1 MFHNNI
7 EIKGSTMTQILTDT
21 YLDYSDIL
29 IKPKMGKNL
38 NSRKEVNLVR
48 EYKFKRGQVRRGLG
62 VFNANMSTCGNFET
76 AKHLL
81 KDGMF
86 ATIHKFYTPEE
97 IINFMRKCQEEKV
110 DYSNLFISIGIKN
123 GIREL
128 DKLKEVEDGAMWLKP
143 NICIDAPNFYI
154 DKAFEVLEHCR
165 ELFPDSVIMC
175 GNIASSDICHK
186 LLDYADILKIGIGS
200 GSVCTTRKMTGCGV
214 PMVSLILECADVVH
228 SVGGMICADGGI
240 VEVGDICKAFCLNS
254 DFIMSG
260 GMFAGTD
267 EAEGEII
274 EKCFETGEYVMYDRP
289 KYKED
294 MDIEKIPITPKYEYK
309 KYKLYYGMS
318 STLANNKFAGGMCD
332 YKASEG
338 REVLI
343 PYTGSLDKILQDIR
357 GGIASA
363 CTYVGSVCVKD
374 MSKCATVIKVNNT
387 INKVF
392 EKYEK

>member
-1 MFHNNI
+1 
-7 EIKGSTMTQILTDT
+7 MTQILSEI

-29 IKPKMGKNL
+29 IKPKMGNNL
-38 NSRKEVNLVR
+38 SSRKDVNLTR
-48 EYKFKRGQVRRGLG
+48 EYVFKRGQIRKGLG
-62 VFNANMSTCGNFET
+62 IFNANMATVGNFET

-81 KDGMF
+81 KAGMF
-86 ATIHKFYTPEE
+86 ATLHKFYTAEE
-97 IINFMRKCQEEKV
+97 LIDFMRQCQNEKI

-128 DKLKEVEDGAMWLKP
+128 DKLKEIEDSAMWFKP

-154 DKAFEVLEHCR
+154 DKAFEVLKHCR
-165 ELFPDSVIMC
+165 ELFPESVIMC

-186 LLDYADILKIGIGS
+186 LLDYADILKVGIGP
-200 GSVCTTRKMTGCGV
+200 GSVCRTRSVTGCGV
-214 PMVSLILECADVVH
+214 PMVSCILDCADVVH

-240 VEVGDICKAFCLNS
+240 VEVGDICKAFALNA
-254 DFIMSG
+254 DFVMSG

-267 EAEGEII
+267 EAEGEVI
-274 EKCFETGEYVMYDRP
+274 EKCYKTNEYAIDMIDGSKPIPDQPLYD
-289 KYKED
+289 
-294 MDIEKIPITPKYEYK
+294 IK

-318 STLANNKFAGGMCD
+318 STLANNKFAGGMSN

-338 REVLI
+338 REAFI
-343 PYTGSLDKILQDIR
+343 PYTGSLDKILQDIK

-363 CTYVGSVCVKD
+363 CTYIGAANVKD
-374 MSKCATVIKVNNT
+374 MSKCATLIKVNHT

>member
-1 MFHNNI
+1 
-7 EIKGSTMTQILTDT
+7 MTQILSET

-29 IKPKMGKNL
+29 IKPKMGNNL
-38 NSRKEVNLVR
+38 SSRKDVNLTR
-48 EYKFKRGQVRRGLG
+48 EYVFKRGQIRKGLG
-62 VFNANMSTCGNFET
+62 IFNANMATVGNFET
-76 AKHLL
+76 AKKLL
-81 KDGMF
+81 KAGMF
-86 ATIHKFYTPEE
+86 ATLHKFYTAEE
-97 IINFMRKCQEEKV
+97 TIDFMRQCQNEKI

-128 DKLKEVEDGAMWLKP
+128 DKLKEIEDGAMWFKP

-154 DKAFEVLEHCR
+154 NKAFEVLKHCR
-165 ELFPDSVIMC
+165 ELFPESVIMC

-186 LLDYADILKIGIGS
+186 LLDYADILKVGIGP
-200 GSVCTTRKMTGCGV
+200 GSVCRTRSVTGCGV
-214 PMVSLILECADVVH
+214 PMVSCILDCADVVH

-240 VEVGDICKAFCLNS
+240 VEVGDICKAFALNA
-254 DFIMSG
+254 DFVMSG

-267 EAEGEII
+267 EAEGEVI
-274 EKCFETGEYVMYDRP
+274 EKCYKTNEYAIDMIDGSKPIPDQPLYD
-289 KYKED
+289 
-294 MDIEKIPITPKYEYK
+294 IK

-318 STLANNKFAGGMCD
+318 STLANNKFAGGMSN

-338 REVLI
+338 REAFI
-343 PYTGSLDKILQDIR
+343 PYTGSLDKILQDIK

-363 CTYVGSVCVKD
+363 CTYIGAANVKD
-374 MSKCATVIKVNNT
+374 MSKCATLIKVNHT

>member
-1 MFHNNI
+1 
-7 EIKGSTMTQILTDT
+7 MTQILSET

-29 IKPKMGKNL
+29 IKPKMGNNL
-38 NSRKEVNLVR
+38 SSRKDVNLTR
-48 EYKFKRGQVRRGLG
+48 EYVFKRGQIRKGLG
-62 VFNANMSTCGNFET
+62 IFNANMATVGNFET

-81 KDGMF
+81 KAGMF
-86 ATIHKFYTPEE
+86 ATLHKFYTAEE
-97 IINFMRKCQEEKV
+97 TIDFMRQCQNEKI

-128 DKLKEVEDGAMWLKP
+128 DKLKEIEDGAMWFKP

-154 DKAFEVLEHCR
+154 DKAFEVLKHCR
-165 ELFPDSVIMC
+165 ELFPESVIMC

-186 LLDYADILKIGIGS
+186 LLDYADILKVGIGP
-200 GSVCTTRKMTGCGV
+200 GSVCRTRSVTGCGV
-214 PMVSLILECADVVH
+214 PMVSCILDCADVVH
-228 SVGGMICADGGI
+228 SVGSMICADGGI
-240 VEVGDICKAFCLNS
+240 VEVGDICKAFALNA
-254 DFIMSG
+254 DFVMSG

-267 EAEGEII
+267 EAEGEVI
-274 EKCFETGEYVMYDRP
+274 EKCYKTNEYAIDMIDGSKPIPDQPLYD
-289 KYKED
+289 
-294 MDIEKIPITPKYEYK
+294 IK

-318 STLANNKFAGGMCD
+318 STLANNKFAGGMKD

-357 GGIASA
+357 GGVASA
-363 CTYVGSVCVKD
+363 CTYIGATKVKD
-374 MSKCATVIKVNNT
+374 IPKCATLIKVNNT
-387 INKVF
+387 INKIF

>member
-1 MFHNNI
+1 
-7 EIKGSTMTQILTDT
+7 MTQILSET

-29 IKPKMGKNL
+29 IKPKMGNNL
-38 NSRKEVNLVR
+38 SSRKDVNLTR
-48 EYKFKRGQVRRGLG
+48 EYVFKRGQIRKGLG
-62 VFNANMSTCGNFET
+62 IFNANMATVGNFET
-76 AKHLL
+76 AKKLL
-81 KDGMF
+81 KAGMF
-86 ATIHKFYTPEE
+86 ATLHKFYTAEE
-97 IINFMRKCQEEKV
+97 MIDFMRQCQNEKI

-128 DKLKEVEDGAMWLKP
+128 DKLKEIEDSTMWFKP

-154 DKAFEVLEHCR
+154 NKAFEVLKHCR
-165 ELFPDSVIMC
+165 ESFPESVIMC

-186 LLDYADILKIGIGS
+186 LLDYADILKVGIGP
-200 GSVCTTRKMTGCGV
+200 GSVCRTRSVTGCGV
-214 PMVSLILECADVVH
+214 PMVSCILDCADVVH

-240 VEVGDICKAFCLNS
+240 VEVGDICKAFALNA
-254 DFIMSG
+254 DFVMSG

-267 EAEGEII
+267 EAEGEVI
-274 EKCFETGEYVMYDRP
+274 EKCYKTNEYAIDMIDGSKPIPDQPLYD
-289 KYKED
+289 
-294 MDIEKIPITPKYEYK
+294 IK

-318 STLANNKFAGGMCD
+318 STLANNKFAGGMSN

-338 REVLI
+338 REAFI
-343 PYTGSLDKILQDIR
+343 PYTGSLDKILQDIK

-363 CTYVGSVCVKD
+363 CTYIGAANVKD
-374 MSKCATVIKVNNT
+374 MSKCATLIKVNHT

>member
-1 MFHNNI
+1 
-7 EIKGSTMTQILTDT
+7 MTQILSET

-29 IKPKMGKNL
+29 IKPKMGNNL
-38 NSRKEVNLVR
+38 SSRKDVNLTR
-48 EYKFKRGQVRRGLG
+48 EYVFKRGQIRKGLG
-62 VFNANMSTCGNFET
+62 IFNANMATVGNFET

-81 KDGMF
+81 KAGMF
-86 ATIHKFYTPEE
+86 ATLHKFYTAEE
-97 IINFMRKCQEEKV
+97 MIDFMRQCQNEKT

-128 DKLKEVEDGAMWLKP
+128 DKLKEIEDGAMWFKP

-154 DKAFEVLEHCR
+154 NKAFEVLKHCR
-165 ELFPDSVIMC
+165 ELFPESVIMC

-186 LLDYADILKIGIGS
+186 LLDYADILKVGIGP
-200 GSVCTTRKMTGCGV
+200 GSVCRTRSVTGCGV
-214 PMVSLILECADVVH
+214 PMVSCILDCADVVH

-240 VEVGDICKAFCLNS
+240 VEVGDICKAFALNA
-254 DFIMSG
+254 DFVMSG

-267 EAEGEII
+267 EAEGEVI
-274 EKCFETGEYVMYDRP
+274 EKCYKTNEYAIDMIDGSKPIPDQPLYD
-289 KYKED
+289 
-294 MDIEKIPITPKYEYK
+294 IK

-318 STLANNKFAGGMCD
+318 STLANNKFAGGMSN

-338 REVLI
+338 REAFI
-343 PYTGSLDKILQDIR
+343 PYTGSLDKILQDIK

-363 CTYVGSVCVKD
+363 CTYIGAANVKD
-374 MSKCATVIKVNNT
+374 MSKCATLIKVNHT

>member
-1 MFHNNI
+1 
-7 EIKGSTMTQILTDT
+7 MTQILSET

-29 IKPKMGKNL
+29 IKPKMGNNL
-38 NSRKEVNLVR
+38 SSRKDVNLTR
-48 EYKFKRGQVRRGLG
+48 EYVFKRGQIRKGLG
-62 VFNANMSTCGNFET
+62 IFNANMATVGNFET
-76 AKHLL
+76 AKKLL
-81 KDGMF
+81 KAGMF
-86 ATIHKFYTPEE
+86 ATLHKFYTAEE
-97 IINFMRKCQEEKV
+97 MIDFMRQCQNEKI

-128 DKLKEVEDGAMWLKP
+128 DKLKEIEDSTMWFKL

-154 DKAFEVLEHCR
+154 NKAFEVLKHCR
-165 ELFPDSVIMC
+165 ELFPESVIMC

-186 LLDYADILKIGIGS
+186 LLDYADILKVGIGP
-200 GSVCTTRKMTGCGV
+200 GSVCRTRSVTGCGV
-214 PMVSLILECADVVH
+214 PMVSCILDCADVVH

-240 VEVGDICKAFCLNS
+240 VEVGDICKAFALNA
-254 DFIMSG
+254 DFVMSG

-274 EKCFETGEYVMYDRP
+274 TRCIRLNEYSFDTSYYLDPDTKIKTFV
-289 KYKED
+289 
-294 MDIEKIPITPKYEYK
+294 DIPDKPVFEYK

-318 STLANNKFAGGMCD
+318 STLANNKFAGGMSN

-338 REVLI
+338 REAFI
-343 PYTGSLDKILQDIR
+343 PYTGSLDKILQDIK

-363 CTYVGSVCVKD
+363 CTYIGAANVKD
-374 MSKCATVIKVNNT
+374 MSKCATLIKVNHT

>member
-1 MFHNNI
+1 
-7 EIKGSTMTQILTDT
+7 MTQILSET

-29 IKPKMGKNL
+29 IKPKMGNNL
-38 NSRKEVNLVR
+38 SSRKDVNLIR
-48 EYKFKRGQVRRGLG
+48 EYKFKFGQIRKGLG
-62 VFNANMSTCGNFET
+62 IFNANMTTVGNFET
-76 AKHLL
+76 AKKLL
-81 KDGMF
+81 KAGMF
-86 ATIHKFYTPEE
+86 ATIHKFYTAEE
-97 IINFMRKCQEEKV
+97 IINFMRQCQEEKI

-128 DKLKEVEDGAMWLKP
+128 DKLKEIEDGAMWFKP

-154 DKAFEVLEHCR
+154 NKAFEVLKHCR
-165 ELFPDSVIMC
+165 ELFPESVIMC

-186 LLDYADILKIGIGS
+186 LLDYADILKVGIGP
-200 GSVCTTRKMTGCGV
+200 GSVCRTRSVTGCGV
-214 PMVSLILECADVVH
+214 PMVSCILDCADVVH

-240 VEVGDICKAFCLNS
+240 VEVGDICKAFALNA
-254 DFIMSG
+254 DFVMSG

-267 EAEGEII
+267 EAEGEVI
-274 EKCFETGEYVMYDRP
+274 EKCYKTNEYAIDMIDGSKPIPDQPLYD
-289 KYKED
+289 
-294 MDIEKIPITPKYEYK
+294 IK

-318 STLANNKFAGGMCD
+318 STLANNKFAGGMSN

-338 REVLI
+338 REAFI
-343 PYTGSLDKILQDIR
+343 PYTGSLDKILQDIK

-363 CTYVGSVCVKD
+363 CTYIGAANVKD
-374 MSKCATVIKVNNT
+374 MSKCATLIKVNHT

>member
-1 MFHNNI
+1 
-7 EIKGSTMTQILTDT
+7 MTQILSET

-29 IKPKMGKNL
+29 IKPKMGNNL
-38 NSRKEVNLVR
+38 SSRKDVNLTR
-48 EYKFKRGQVRRGLG
+48 EYVFKRGQIRKGLG
-62 VFNANMSTCGNFET
+62 IFNANMATVGNFET
-76 AKHLL
+76 AKKLL
-81 KDGMF
+81 KAGMF
-86 ATIHKFYTPEE
+86 ATLHKFYTAEE
-97 IINFMRKCQEEKV
+97 IIDFMRQCQNEKI

-128 DKLKEVEDGAMWLKP
+128 DKLKEIEDGAMWFKR

-154 DKAFEVLEHCR
+154 NKAFEVLKHCR
-165 ELFPDSVIMC
+165 ELFPESVIMC

-186 LLDYADILKIGIGS
+186 LLDYADILKVGIGP
-200 GSVCTTRKMTGCGV
+200 GSVCRTRSVTGCGV
-214 PMVSLILECADVVH
+214 PMVSCILDCADVVH

-240 VEVGDICKAFCLNS
+240 VEVGDICKAFALNA
-254 DFIMSG
+254 DFVMSG

-267 EAEGEII
+267 EAEGEVI
-274 EKCFETGEYVMYDRP
+274 EKCYKTNEYAIDMIDGSKPIPDQPLYD
-289 KYKED
+289 
-294 MDIEKIPITPKYEYK
+294 IK

-318 STLANNKFAGGMCD
+318 STLANNKFAGGMSN

-338 REVLI
+338 REAFI
-343 PYTGSLDKILQDIR
+343 PYTGSLDKILQDIK

-363 CTYVGSVCVKD
+363 CTYIGAANVKD
-374 MSKCATVIKVNNT
+374 MSKCATLIKVNHT

>member
-1 MFHNNI
+1 
-7 EIKGSTMTQILTDT
+7 MTQILSET

-29 IKPKMGKNL
+29 IKPKMGNNL
-38 NSRKEVNLVR
+38 SSRKDVNLTRGYV
-48 EYKFKRGQVRRGLG
+48 FKRGQIRKGLG
-62 VFNANMSTCGNFET
+62 IFNANMATVGNFET
-76 AKHLL
+76 AKKLL
-81 KDGMF
+81 KAGMF
-86 ATIHKFYTPEE
+86 ATLHKFYTAEE
-97 IINFMRKCQEEKV
+97 MIDFMRQCQNEKI

-128 DKLKEVEDGAMWLKP
+128 DKLKEIEDSTMWFKP

-154 DKAFEVLEHCR
+154 NKAFEVLKHCR
-165 ELFPDSVIMC
+165 ESFPESVIMC

-186 LLDYADILKIGIGS
+186 LLDYADILKVGIGP
-200 GSVCTTRKMTGCGV
+200 GSVCRTRSVTGCGV
-214 PMVSLILECADVVH
+214 PMVSCILDCADVVH

-240 VEVGDICKAFCLNS
+240 VEVGDICKAFALNA
-254 DFIMSG
+254 DFVMSG

-267 EAEGEII
+267 EAEGEVI
-274 EKCFETGEYVMYDRP
+274 EKCYKTNEYAIDMIDGSKPIPDQPLYD
-289 KYKED
+289 
-294 MDIEKIPITPKYEYK
+294 IK

-318 STLANNKFAGGMCD
+318 STLANNKFAGGMSN

-338 REVLI
+338 REAFI
-343 PYTGSLDKILQDIR
+343 PYTGSLDKILQDIK

-363 CTYVGSVCVKD
+363 CTYIGAANVKD
-374 MSKCATVIKVNNT
+374 MSKCATLIKVNHT

>member
-1 MFHNNI
+1 
-7 EIKGSTMTQILTDT
+7 MTQVLNET

-38 NSRKEVNLVR
+38 NSRKDVNLIR
-48 EYKFKRGQVRRGLG
+48 EYKFKHGQIRQGLG
-62 VFNANMSTCGNFET
+62 VFNANMATVGNFET

-81 KDGMF
+81 RDGMF
-86 ATIHKFYTPEE
+86 ATIHKFYTAEE
-97 IINFMRKCQEEKV
+97 IINFMHQCQEEKI

-128 DKLKEVEDGAMWLKP
+128 DKLKEIEDGAMWFKP

-165 ELFPDSVIMC
+165 ELFPESVIMC

-186 LLDYADILKIGIGS
+186 LLDYADILKVGIGS
-200 GSVCTTRKMTGCGV
+200 GAVCLTRKMTGCGT
-214 PMVSLILECADVVH
+214 PMVSLILDCADIVH

-240 VEVGDICKAFCLNS
+240 TEVGDICKAFALNA
-254 DFIMSG
+254 DFVMAG

-267 EAEGEII
+267 EAEGEVI
-274 EKCFETGEYVMYDRP
+274 EKCYQKNEWYFIVDEERSVD
-289 KYKED
+289 D
-294 MDIEKIPITPKYEYK
+294 MVENTPIAPKYEYK
-309 KYKLYYGMS
+309 KFKLYYGMS
-318 STLANNKFAGGMCD
+318 STLANNKFAGGMSN

-363 CTYVGSVCVKD
+363 CTYMGSVCVKD
-374 MSKCATVIKVNNT
+374 MSKCATIIKVNNT
-387 INKVF
+387 INKIF
-392 EKYEK
+392 ERYEK

>member
-1 MFHNNI
+1 MN
-7 EIKGSTMTQILTDT
+7 MTQILTET
-21 YLDYSDIL
+21 NLDYSDIL
-29 IKPKMGKNL
+29 IKPKMGDNL
-38 NSRKEVNLVR
+38 NSRKEVNLIR
-48 EYKFKRGQVRRGLG
+48 EYKFKRNQIRKGLG
-62 VFNANMSTCGNFET
+62 IFNANMATVGNFET
-76 AKHLL
+76 AKCLL
-81 KDGMF
+81 KAGMF
-86 ATIHKFYTPEE
+86 ATLHKFYTAEE
-97 IINFMRKCQEEKV
+97 IIKFMDECQEEKI

-128 DKLKEVEDGAMWLKP
+128 DKLKEIENGAMWFEP

-165 ELFPDSVIMC
+165 DLFPNSVIMC
-175 GNIASSDICHK
+175 GNIASGDVIHR
-186 LLDYADILKIGIGS
+186 LLQYADILKIGIGS
-200 GSVCTTRKMTGCGV
+200 GAVCTTRKMTGCGV
-214 PMVSLILECADVVH
+214 PMVSNILECADIAH

-240 VEVGDICKAFCLNS
+240 TEVGDICKAFCLNS
-254 DFIMSG
+254 DFVMVG

-274 EKCFETGEYVMYDRP
+274 EKCFKTNEYELDYMN
-289 KYKED
+289 
-294 MDIEKIPITPKYEYK
+294 TPDKLKCEWK

-318 STLANNKFAGGMCD
+318 STLANNKFAGGMSN

-363 CTYVGSVCVKD
+363 CTYIGASKVKD
-374 MSKCATVIKVNNT
+374 MSKCATLIKVNHT

-392 EKYEK
+392 ERYEK

>member
-1 MFHNNI
+1 
-7 EIKGSTMTQILTDT
+7 MTQILSET

-29 IKPKMGKNL
+29 IKPKMGNNL
-38 NSRKEVNLVR
+38 SSRKDVNLIR
-48 EYKFKRGQVRRGLG
+48 EYKFKFGQIRKGLG
-62 VFNANMSTCGNFET
+62 IFNANMTTVGNFET
-76 AKHLL
+76 AKKLL
-81 KDGMF
+81 KAGMF
-86 ATIHKFYTPEE
+86 ATIHKFYTAEE
-97 IINFMRKCQEEKV
+97 IINFMRQCQNEKT

-128 DKLKEVEDGAMWLKP
+128 DKLKEIEDGAMWFKP

-154 DKAFEVLEHCR
+154 NKAFEVLKHCR
-165 ELFPDSVIMC
+165 ELFPESVIMC

-186 LLDYADILKIGIGS
+186 LLDYADILKVGIGP
-200 GSVCTTRKMTGCGV
+200 GSVCRTRSVTGCGV
-214 PMVSLILECADVVH
+214 PMVSCILDCADVVH

-240 VEVGDICKAFCLNS
+240 VEVGDICKAFALNA
-254 DFIMSG
+254 DFVMSG

-267 EAEGEII
+267 EAEGEVI
-274 EKCFETGEYVMYDRP
+274 EKCYKTNEYAIDMIDGSKPIPDQPLYD
-289 KYKED
+289 
-294 MDIEKIPITPKYEYK
+294 IK

-318 STLANNKFAGGMCD
+318 STLANNKFAGGMSN

-338 REVLI
+338 REAFI
-343 PYTGSLDKILQDIR
+343 PYTGSLDKILQDIK

-363 CTYVGSVCVKD
+363 CTYIGAANVKD
-374 MSKCATVIKVNNT
+374 MSKCATLIKVNHT

>member
-1 MFHNNI
+1 
-7 EIKGSTMTQILTDT
+7 MTQILSET

-29 IKPKMGKNL
+29 IKPKMGNNL
-38 NSRKEVNLVR
+38 SSRKDVNLTR
-48 EYKFKRGQVRRGLG
+48 EYVFKRGQIRKGLG
-62 VFNANMSTCGNFET
+62 IFNANMATVGNFET
-76 AKHLL
+76 AKKLL
-81 KDGMF
+81 KAGMF
-86 ATIHKFYTPEE
+86 ATLHKFYTAEE
-97 IINFMRKCQEEKV
+97 TIDFMRQCQNEKT

-128 DKLKEVEDGAMWLKP
+128 DKLKEIEDGAMWFKP

-154 DKAFEVLEHCR
+154 DKAFEVLKHCR
-165 ELFPDSVIMC
+165 ELFPESVIMC

-186 LLDYADILKIGIGS
+186 LLDYADILKVGIGP
-200 GSVCTTRKMTGCGV
+200 GSVCRTRSVTGCGV
-214 PMVSLILECADVVH
+214 PMVSCILDCADVVH

-240 VEVGDICKAFCLNS
+240 VEVGDICKAFALNA
-254 DFIMSG
+254 DFVMSG

-267 EAEGEII
+267 EAEGEVI
-274 EKCFETGEYVMYDRP
+274 EKCYKTNEYAIDMIDGSKPIPDQPLYD
-289 KYKED
+289 
-294 MDIEKIPITPKYEYK
+294 IK

-318 STLANNKFAGGMCD
+318 STLANNKFAGGMKD

-357 GGIASA
+357 GGVASA
-363 CTYVGSVCVKD
+363 CTYIGATKVKD
-374 MSKCATVIKVNNT
+374 IPKCATLIKVNNT
-387 INKVF
+387 INKIF

>member
-1 MFHNNI
+1 
-7 EIKGSTMTQILTDT
+7 MTQVLSET

-38 NSRKEVNLVR
+38 NSRKDVNLIR
-48 EYKFKRGQVRRGLG
+48 EYKFKHGQIRKGLG
-62 VFNANMSTCGNFET
+62 IFNANMATVGNFET
-76 AKHLL
+76 AEHLL
-81 KDGMF
+81 KAGMF
-86 ATIHKFYTPEE
+86 ATIHKFYSAKE
-97 IINFMRKCQEEKV
+97 IIDFMHYCQEEKI

-123 GIREL
+123 GVREL
-128 DKLKEVEDGAMWLKP
+128 DKLKEIEDGAMWFKP

-165 ELFPDSVIMC
+165 ELYPESVIMC

-186 LLDYADILKIGIGS
+186 LLEYADILKIGIGS
-200 GSVCTTRKMTGCGV
+200 GAVCTTRKMTGCGT
-214 PMVSLILECADVVH
+214 PMVSLILDCADIAH

-240 VEVGDICKAFCLNS
+240 IEVGDICKAFALNS
-254 DFIMSG
+254 DFVMIG

-267 EAEGEII
+267 EAEGTII
-274 EKCFETGEYVMYDRP
+274 EKCFRTNEYDVEVDYLIDLEAAKYPDKP
-289 KYKED
+289 KFEF
-294 MDIEKIPITPKYEYK
+294 K

-318 STLANNKFAGGMCD
+318 STFANNKFAGGMKD

-357 GGIASA
+357 GGVASA
-363 CTYVGSVCVKD
+363 CTYIGAATVKD
-374 MSKCATVIKVNNT
+374 MPKCATLIRVNHT
-387 INKVF
+387 INKAF
-392 EKYEK
+392 ERYEK

>member
-1 MFHNNI
+1 
-7 EIKGSTMTQILTDT
+7 MTQILADT

-29 IKPKMGKNL
+29 IKPKMGRNL
-38 NSRKEVNLVR
+38 NSRKDVNLIR
-48 EYKFKRGQVRRGLG
+48 EYRFKHGQVRQGLG
-62 VFNANMSTCGNFET
+62 VFNANMATVGNFET

-81 KDGMF
+81 KAGMF
-86 ATIHKFYTPEE
+86 ATVHKFYTSEE
-97 IINFMRKCQEEKV
+97 IVNFMRQCQEESI
-110 DYSNLFISIGIKN
+110 DYSNLFISVGIKN

-128 DKLKEVEDGAMWLKP
+128 DKLKEIEDGAMWFKP

-165 ELFPDSVIMC
+165 ELFPESVIMC
-175 GNIASSDICHK
+175 GNIASSDIIHK
-186 LLDYADILKIGIGS
+186 LLNYADILKIGIGS
-200 GSVCTTRKMTGCGV
+200 GAVCTTRKMTGCGT
-214 PMVSLILECADVVH
+214 PMVSLILDCADIAH

-240 VEVGDICKAFCLNS
+240 TEVGDICKAFALNS
-254 DFIMSG
+254 DFVMIG

-267 EAEGEII
+267 EAEGEVI
-274 EKCFETGEYVMYDRP
+274 EKCFQKSEYAYI
-289 KYKED
+289 
-294 MDIEKIPITPKYEYK
+294 IEGKDAENSIAEKTPIVPKYEYK
-309 KYKLYYGMS
+309 KFKLYYGMS
-318 STLANNKFAGGMCD
+318 STLANNKFAGGMKD

-357 GGIASA
+357 GGVASA
-363 CTYVGSVCVKD
+363 CTYMGSICVKD
-374 MSKCATVIKVNNT
+374 MSKCATIIKVNNT

>member
-1 MFHNNI
+1 
-7 EIKGSTMTQILTDT
+7 MTQILADT

-29 IKPKMGKNL
+29 IKPKMGRNL
-38 NSRKEVNLVR
+38 NSRKDVNLIR
-48 EYKFKRGQVRRGLG
+48 EYRFKHGQVRQGLG
-62 VFNANMSTCGNFET
+62 VFNANMATVGNFET

-81 KDGMF
+81 KAGMF
-86 ATIHKFYTPEE
+86 ATVHKFYTAEE
-97 IINFMRKCQEEKV
+97 IVNFMHQCQEEAI
-110 DYSNLFISIGIKN
+110 DYSNLFISVGIKN

-128 DKLKEVEDGAMWLKP
+128 DKLKEIEDGAMWFKP

-165 ELFPDSVIMC
+165 ELFPESVIMC
-175 GNIASSDICHK
+175 GNIASSDIIHK
-186 LLDYADILKIGIGS
+186 LLNYADILKIGIGS
-200 GSVCTTRKMTGCGV
+200 GAVCTTRKMTGCGT
-214 PMVSLILECADVVH
+214 PMVSLILDCADIAH

-240 VEVGDICKAFCLNS
+240 TEVGDICKAFALNS
-254 DFIMSG
+254 DFVMIG

-267 EAEGEII
+267 EAEGEVI
-274 EKCFETGEYVMYDRP
+274 EKCFQKSEYTYI
-289 KYKED
+289 
-294 MDIEKIPITPKYEYK
+294 IEGKDAENSIAEKTPIVPKYEYK
-309 KYKLYYGMS
+309 KFKLYYGMS
-318 STLANNKFAGGMCD
+318 STLANNKFAGGMKD

-357 GGIASA
+357 GGVASA
-363 CTYVGSVCVKD
+363 CTYMGSICVKD
-374 MSKCATVIKVNNT
+374 MSKCATIIKVNNT

>member
-1 MFHNNI
+1 
-7 EIKGSTMTQILTDT
+7 MTQILSET

-29 IKPKMGKNL
+29 IKPKMGNNL
-38 NSRKEVNLVR
+38 SSRKDVNLTR
-48 EYKFKRGQVRRGLG
+48 EYVFKRGQIRKGLG
-62 VFNANMSTCGNFET
+62 IFNANMATVGNFET

-81 KDGMF
+81 KAGMF
-86 ATIHKFYTPEE
+86 ATLHKFYTAEE
-97 IINFMRKCQEEKV
+97 LIDFMRQCQNEKI

-128 DKLKEVEDGAMWLKP
+128 DKLKEIEDGAMWFKP

-154 DKAFEVLEHCR
+154 DKAFEVLKHCR
-165 ELFPDSVIMC
+165 ELFPESVIMC

-186 LLDYADILKIGIGS
+186 LLDYADILKVGIGP
-200 GSVCTTRKMTGCGV
+200 GSVCRTRSVTGCGV
-214 PMVSLILECADVVH
+214 PMVSCILDCADVVH

-240 VEVGDICKAFCLNS
+240 VEVGDICKAFALNA
-254 DFIMSG
+254 DFVMSG

-267 EAEGEII
+267 EAEGEVI
-274 EKCFETGEYVMYDRP
+274 EKCYKTNEYAIDMIDGSKPIPDQPLYD
-289 KYKED
+289 
-294 MDIEKIPITPKYEYK
+294 IK

-318 STLANNKFAGGMCD
+318 STLANNKFAGGMSN
-332 YKASEG
+332 YKTSEG
-338 REVLI
+338 REAFI
-343 PYTGSLDKILQDIR
+343 PYTGSLDKILQDIK

-363 CTYVGSVCVKD
+363 CTYIGAANVKD
-374 MSKCATVIKVNNT
+374 MSKCATLIKVNHT

>member
-1 MFHNNI
+1 
-7 EIKGSTMTQILTDT
+7 MTQILSET

-29 IKPKMGKNL
+29 IKPKMGNNL
-38 NSRKEVNLVR
+38 SSRKDVNLIR
-48 EYKFKRGQVRRGLG
+48 EYKFKFGQIRKGLG
-62 VFNANMSTCGNFET
+62 IFNANMATVGNFET
-76 AKHLL
+76 AKKLL
-81 KDGMF
+81 KAGMF
-86 ATIHKFYTPEE
+86 ATIHKFYTAEE
-97 IINFMRKCQEEKV
+97 MIDFMRQCQNEKI

-128 DKLKEVEDGAMWLKP
+128 DKLKEIEDSTMWFKP

-154 DKAFEVLEHCR
+154 NKAFEVLKHCR
-165 ELFPDSVIMC
+165 ESFPESVIMC

-186 LLDYADILKIGIGS
+186 LLDYADILKVGIGP
-200 GSVCTTRKMTGCGV
+200 GSVCRTRSVTGCGV
-214 PMVSLILECADVVH
+214 PMVSCILDCADVVH

-240 VEVGDICKAFCLNS
+240 VEVGDICKAFALNA
-254 DFIMSG
+254 DFVMSG

-267 EAEGEII
+267 EAEGEVI
-274 EKCFETGEYVMYDRP
+274 EKCYKTNEYAIDMIDGSKPIPDQPLYD
-289 KYKED
+289 
-294 MDIEKIPITPKYEYK
+294 IK

-318 STLANNKFAGGMCD
+318 STLANNKFAGGMSN

-338 REVLI
+338 REAFI
-343 PYTGSLDKILQDIR
+343 PYTGSLDKILQDIK

-363 CTYVGSVCVKD
+363 CTYIGAANVKD
-374 MSKCATVIKVNNT
+374 MSKCATLIKVNHT

>member
-1 MFHNNI
+1 
-7 EIKGSTMTQILTDT
+7 MTQILSET

-29 IKPKMGKNL
+29 IKPKMGNNL
-38 NSRKEVNLVR
+38 SSRKDVNLTR
-48 EYKFKRGQVRRGLG
+48 EYVFKRGQIRKGLG
-62 VFNANMSTCGNFET
+62 IFNANMATVGNFET
-76 AKHLL
+76 AKKLL
-81 KDGMF
+81 KAGMF
-86 ATIHKFYTPEE
+86 ATLHKFYTAEE
-97 IINFMRKCQEEKV
+97 MIDFMRQCQNEKI

-128 DKLKEVEDGAMWLKP
+128 DKLKEIEDSTMWFKL

-154 DKAFEVLEHCR
+154 NKAFEVLKHCR
-165 ELFPDSVIMC
+165 ELFPESVIMC

-186 LLDYADILKIGIGS
+186 LLDYADILKVGIGP
-200 GSVCTTRKMTGCGV
+200 GSVCRTRSVTGCGV
-214 PMVSLILECADVVH
+214 PMVSCILDCADVVH

-240 VEVGDICKAFCLNS
+240 VEVGDICKAFALNA
-254 DFIMSG
+254 DFVMSG

-267 EAEGEII
+267 EAEGEVI
-274 EKCFETGEYVMYDRP
+274 EKCYKTNEYAIDMIDGSKPIPDQPLYD
-289 KYKED
+289 
-294 MDIEKIPITPKYEYK
+294 IK

-318 STLANNKFAGGMCD
+318 STLANNKFAGGMSN

-338 REVLI
+338 REAFI
-343 PYTGSLDKILQDIR
+343 PYTGSLDKILQNIK

-363 CTYVGSVCVKD
+363 CTYIGAANVKD
-374 MSKCATVIKVNNT
+374 MSKCATLIKVNHT

>member
-1 MFHNNI
+1 
-7 EIKGSTMTQILTDT
+7 MTQILADT

-29 IKPKMGKNL
+29 IKPKMGRNL
-38 NSRKEVNLVR
+38 NSRKDVNLIR
-48 EYKFKRGQVRRGLG
+48 EYRFKHGQVRQGLG
-62 VFNANMSTCGNFET
+62 VFNANMATVGNFET

-81 KDGMF
+81 KTGMF
-86 ATIHKFYTPEE
+86 ATVHKFYTAEE
-97 IINFMRKCQEEKV
+97 IVNFMRQCQEEAI
-110 DYSNLFISIGIKN
+110 DYSNLFISVGIKN

-128 DKLKEVEDGAMWLKP
+128 DKLKEIEDGAMWFKP

-165 ELFPDSVIMC
+165 ELFPESVIMC

-200 GSVCTTRKMTGCGV
+200 GAVCLTRKMTGCGT
-214 PMVSLILECADVVH
+214 PMVSLILDCADIVH

-240 VEVGDICKAFCLNS
+240 TEVGDICKAFALNA
-254 DFIMSG
+254 DFVMAG

-267 EAEGEII
+267 EAEGEVI
-274 EKCFETGEYVMYDRP
+274 EKCYQKSEYAYI
-289 KYKED
+289 
-294 MDIEKIPITPKYEYK
+294 IEGKDAENSIAEKTPIVPKYEYK
-309 KYKLYYGMS
+309 KFKLYYGMS
-318 STLANNKFAGGMCD
+318 STLANNKFAGGMKD

-357 GGIASA
+357 GGVASA
-363 CTYVGSVCVKD
+363 CTYMGSICVKD
-374 MSKCATVIKVNNT
+374 MSKCATIIKVNNT

>member
-1 MFHNNI
+1 
-7 EIKGSTMTQILTDT
+7 MTQILSET

-29 IKPKMGKNL
+29 IKPKMGNNL
-38 NSRKEVNLVR
+38 SSRKDVNLTR
-48 EYKFKRGQVRRGLG
+48 EYVFKRGQIRKGLG
-62 VFNANMSTCGNFET
+62 IFNANMATVGNFET
-76 AKHLL
+76 AKKLL
-81 KDGMF
+81 KAGMF
-86 ATIHKFYTPEE
+86 ATLHKFYTAEE
-97 IINFMRKCQEEKV
+97 IIDFMRQCQNKKI

-128 DKLKEVEDGAMWLKP
+128 DKLKEIEDGAMWFKP

-154 DKAFEVLEHCR
+154 DKAFEVLKHCR
-165 ELFPDSVIMC
+165 ELFPESVIMC

-186 LLDYADILKIGIGS
+186 LLDYADILKVGIGP
-200 GSVCTTRKMTGCGV
+200 GSVCRTRSVTGCGV
-214 PMVSLILECADVVH
+214 PMVSCILDCADVVH

-240 VEVGDICKAFCLNS
+240 VEVGDICKAFALNA
-254 DFIMSG
+254 DFVMSG

-267 EAEGEII
+267 EAEGEVI
-274 EKCFETGEYVMYDRP
+274 EKCYKTNEYAIDMIDESKPIPDQPLYD
-289 KYKED
+289 
-294 MDIEKIPITPKYEYK
+294 IK

-318 STLANNKFAGGMCD
+318 STLANNKFAGGMSN

-338 REVLI
+338 REAFI
-343 PYTGSLDKILQDIR
+343 PYTGSLDKILQDIK

-363 CTYVGSVCVKD
+363 CTYIGAANVKD
-374 MSKCATVIKVNNT
+374 MSKCATLIKVNHT